1 MLQGLLIHGQPE
13 KSWGCRVFSIHMS
26 VLLWSGSFA
35 LSAGNPTVGPAACA
49 APGEEKSSSR
59 AGETRGTFQL
69 EHPLIAGALKV
80 TDGGADHRKDTMT
93 RPAMSKSRLPLV
105 IKAGF
110 CFVLEHA
117 RDAQGRSRSQ
127 AGVARILMLDRKP
140 CRAAAHWSRRLRAQL
155 LAGLAGPAGSLL
167 TPCRCLHQ
175 QPRVIDSDEPFSAAL
190 SRQGGTVLPRKG
202 RGRQVWGCSQ
212 GLMYKFWDGAAVQT
226 PLCCLRCKSR

>member
-1 MLQGLLIHGQPE
+1 MRSE
-13 KSWGCRVFSIHMS
+13 A
-26 VLLWSGSFA
+26 SG
-35 LSAGNPTVGPAACA
+35 
-49 APGEEKSSSR
+49 
-59 AGETRGTFQL
+59 
-69 EHPLIAGALKV
+69 
-80 TDGGADHRKDTMT
+80 
-93 RPAMSKSRLPLV
+93 
-105 IKAGF
+105 
-110 CFVLEHA
+110 FVLEHA
-117 RDAQGRSRSQ
+117 RDAQRRSRSQ

-226 PLCCLRCKSR
+226 LLCCLRCKSTSSGSWLFFLDVQSCFKLSPVEISRH